1 MQCSTQYYTN
11 TIHSNRIQYSTTQY
25 NTAQHKTTT
34 HYYPTEYDTILHNTI
49 QYNTTQYNT
58 SANCVRGYIQVWGG
72 APAQLRGD
80 AAGHRGEQEGEQR
93 NRIRTR

>member
-1 MQCSTQYYTN
+1 M
-11 TIHSNRIQYSTTQY
+11 QY
-25 NTAQHKTTT
+25 NTAQHNTTT
-34 HYYPTEYDTILHNTI
+34 HYHPTEYDTILHNTI
-49 QYNTTQYNT
+49 QYNT